1 MTLSVG
7 LGSSKSVGQQVCGL
21 CSVEVGCEPPPN
33 YIENAEAEADS
44 MVVVATSELFGNT
57 WKGSLLVESPC
68 NLWKQNE
75 PHIQRENEDYTG
87 GRLGRDDNTT
97 GSLPLCQVDTSTGIG
112 ALANLKMGSR
122 NVSGDVV

>member
-33 YIENAEAEADS
+33 YVGNAEADS
-44 MVVVATSELFGNT
+44 MVVVATSELFGNS
-57 WKGSLLVESPC
+57 WKGSLLVESPS

-75 PHIQRENEDYTG
+75 PHIQRENEGYYTG
-87 GRLGRDDNTT
+87 GRLGRHDNTTT
-97 GSLPLCQVDTSTGIG
+97 GSLPLCQVETSTGIG
-112 ALANLKMGSR
+112 ALATVKMGSR
-122 NVSGDVV
+122 NVSGHVV